1 MQPIVQQALK
11 KIIRSQPSSAN
22 WAAKAFQN
30 TSRKNKLT
38 EAKRR
43 DLIRQESQIGSKL
56 FGEIPPG
63 HKREFFCL
71 DSHTWVWHESWSESL
86 SGDRKTQTVR
96 YEVRDNGI
104 LKSVNGQDYAWVS
117 DEEAQNLAHAAI
129 LYHEYVL
136 SSVYGKKV
144 KANSDNNPD
153 QPPRLSLINER

>member
-11 KIIRSQPSSAN
+11 KIIRSQPNSAN

-63 HKREFFCL
+63 HQREFFCL
-71 DSHTWVWHESWSESL
+71 DSHTWVWYESWSETL
-86 SGDRKTQTVR
+86 SGEKKSQTVR

-117 DEEAQNLAHAAI
+117 EAEAQNLAHAAI

-136 SSVYGKKV
+136 STVYGKKIKKEDV
-144 KANSDNNPD
+144 DDN
-153 QPPRLSLINER
+153 QPPRLNLIRENH